1 MKKITL
7 DLDALA
13 VESFETHAVE
23 GTGTVVANAAAGP
36 VVVIGGGT
44 YPNCSEID
52 ACPSAFNCSLNYTCA
67 ETTCGNTAELSCG
80 ASCGGFVSECNVC
93 SGPYC

>member
-1 MKKITL
+1 MKKMKL

-13 VESFETHAVE
+13 VESFETHATE
-23 GTGTVVANAAAGP
+23 GTGTVLGNAAGP

-52 ACPSAFNCSLNYTCA
+52 ACPSAFNCSLNPSCA
-67 ETTCGNTAELSCG
+67 EGTCGNTAELSCG
-80 ASCGGFVSECNVC
+80 ASCGGFVSECAAC

>member
-1 MKKITL
+1 MIE
-7 DLDALA
+7 
-13 VESFETHAVE
+13 ESRMTP
-23 GTGTVVANAAAGP
+23 TRLK
-36 VVVIGGGT
+36 VI
-44 YPNCSEID
+44 
-52 ACPSAFNCSLNYTCA
+52 AFNCSLNYTCA